1 MSNMPTASAAA
12 NPAASRRSLWA
23 LAALVL
29 AVSVASP
36 LARQWQDQRTGSAL
50 AALARPGDIVMLSSV
65 TCTYCAQARA
75 WFTAQQVPFSECFI
89 ELDAACAQRYRAL
102 MAPGTPTLLVRG
114 QRQVGFS
121 AERVLQGLQAVQAR

>member
-1 MSNMPTASAAA
+1 MTASTRSAT
-12 NPAASRRSLWA
+12 PTSRRSLWV

-50 AALARPGDIVMLSSV
+50 AALAQPGDIVMLSSL

-89 ELDAACAQRYRAL
+89 ERDTACAERYRAL
-102 MAPGTPTLLVRG
+102 MAPGTPTLLVAG

-121 AERVLQGLQAVQAR
+121 AERVLQALQARSSR

>member
-12 NPAASRRSLWA
+12 NPAASWRSLWA

-75 WFTAQQVPFSECFI
+75 WFTARFI

-121 AERVLQGLQAVQAR
+121 AERVLLGLQ

>member
-1 MSNMPTASAAA
+1 MAHTPPVAASAATTP
-12 NPAASRRSLWA
+12 PATSRRGLWG

-29 AVSVASP
+29 VVSVASP
-36 LARQWQDQRTGSAL
+36 LARQWQAQRTGRAV

-65 TCTYCAQARA
+65 TCAFCAQARA
-75 WFTAQQVPFSECFI
+75 WFTTQQVPFSECFI
-89 ELDAACAQRYRAL
+89 ERDEACAQRYRAL

-121 AERVLQGLQAVQAR
+121 AERVLQALQAR